1 MIVMCA
7 WCQLQGRPAMLGEKE
22 PRDTAVISHGI
33 CDEHALFVLAE
44 ARRSMKRPDVG
55 DGGVPT
61 VRRAMSSIQAAPA
74 RAQGRLLL
82 IVSRTM
88 PDRRAYFEHMYSSGT
103 VEVIA
108 DRRVAQRRRR
118 RTMTAIERRFADR
131 RRRDVSEDMRLYGW
145 ALVRRNRREP
155 R

>member
-44 ARRSMKRPDVG
+44 ARRSMKPPGVG
-55 DGGVPT
+55 DGGAPT
-61 VRRAMSSIQAAPA
+61 VRRPMSSAPAAPA
-74 RAQGRLLL
+74 QGSSRLLL
-82 IVSRTM
+82 VVSRTA
-88 PDRRAYFEHMYSSGT
+88 PGRLAYFEHMYSSGT

-108 DRRVAQRRRR
+108 DRRVAQRRRG
-118 RTMTAIERRFADR
+118 RTMTTIERRFADR
-131 RRRDVSEDMRLYGW
+131 RRRDISEEMRLHGW
-145 ALVRRNRREP
+145 TLVRRNRREP
-155 R
+155 